1 MIKLT
6 FTPFIDLPLVALSA
20 LAFICY
26 VNEWAHRHDQ
36 GAQLSVTARLPAARL
51 RIAQLFAGVLLLCWS
66 LNLAVWFVF
75 ALLLGVGFA
84 MAIVLSMA
92 TELGGDFLFS
102 GTVYLIREWAFGFPE
117 LVLQSPIRDSES
129 TTHAENLT
137 ALVGKIGVTTSPL
150 RPLGDA
156 EFEGVKHS
164 VVSEDQEWVDAG
176 LVVKAVGI
184 RNGLLCVIPMPEA
197 SAVAG

>member
-6 FTPFIDLPLVALSA
+6 FTPFIDLPLVALFA

-26 VNEWAHRHDQ
+26 INEWAHRHDQ
-36 GAQLSVTARLPAARL
+36 GSRLSVTARLPVARL

-66 LNLAVWFVF
+66 LNLAVWFVC
-75 ALLLGVGFA
+75 ALLLGFGFA
-84 MAIVLSMA
+84 VAVVLSMT
-92 TELGGDFLFS
+92 TESVGHFLS
-102 GTVYLIREWAFGFPE
+102 WGTVYLIREWAFGFPE
-117 LVLQSPIRDSES
+117 LVLQPPIRDSGS
-129 TTHAENLT
+129 TTHSGNLT
-137 ALVGKIGVTTSPL
+137 ALVGKVGVTTSPL
-150 RPLGDA
+150 RPIGDA

-176 LVVKAVGI
+176 LFVKAVCI
-184 RNGLLCVIPMPEA
+184 RNGLLCVVPIPEA